1 MMRWLTFVLTLA
13 LSVLTCGIGAAQ
25 QPATPPP
32 DETALGELVIPIGT
46 TGQIPLPK
54 IAVLPSLSP
63 DYEDVI
69 VRSVVRR
76 DIELTGLFEVIPDS
90 KAPPGLYGF
99 DDPIDVDA
107 WRKVGAEDIVKVS
120 ARKHPSGKIE
130 VLGVA
135 YFIKDS
141 KDPVYQKK
149 LVVNKDD
156 VRVTAHRI
164 TDAMLFALT
173 GRAGGFASHFVFSS
187 RWGKNRRIFSMD
199 ADGHALTP
207 HTDPAATALSPAWGP
222 NAQIFYAVS
231 VNYAPFKLMRLG
243 ADGHKPVAIPFKT
256 SVYSMAFNKDHTKL
270 AIAVAEAAKSSIYV
284 GNPDGSGMQKVST
297 TELATHPVFSP
308 SGKLAWLG
316 GGAKKGS
323 QRVYL
328 EGKAISPPAFTAAA
342 PAFCNT
348 EDGIKIVYAVGVAGN
363 RQDLVMSSENG
374 QGIQRLTQGQGS
386 NSYPACSSDGRLLAF
401 FSTRNKS
408 PGIYLMSLKRWTT
421 LKLSNQEGESL
432 RWDPLPPP
440 PPAGAP

>member
-1 MMRWLTFVLTLA
+1 MKAWLLVGLVLTAVA
-13 LSVLTCGIGAAQ
+13 LRASAAQAQ
-25 QPATPPP
+25 QPPTPPP
-32 DETALGELVIPIGT
+32 DESVLGELPITGT
-46 TGQIPLPK
+46 TRERLPK
-54 IAVLPSLSP
+54 IAILPSLSP

-76 DIELTGLFEVIPDS
+76 NIELTGLFDVIPDS
-90 KAPPGLYGF
+90 KSPPGMYGF

-149 LVVNKDD
+149 LVVDKDD

-222 NAQIFYAVS
+222 NAQIFYTVS
-231 VNYAPFKLMRLG
+231 VNYSPFKLMRLG
-243 ADGHKPVAIPFKT
+243 TDGHKPVAVPFKT
-256 SVYSMAFNKDHTKL
+256 SVYSMAFNKDHSKM
-270 AIAVAEAAKSSIYV
+270 AIAVAETGNSSIYV
-284 GNPDGSGMQKVST
+284 GNPDGSGMQKIST

-308 SGKLAWLG
+308 TGKLAWLG
-316 GGAKKGS
+316 GGGKQGT
-323 QRVYL
+323 QRVYMD
-328 EGKAISPPAFTAAA
+328 GKPISPVAFTAAA

-348 EDGIKIVYAVGVAGN
+348 ADGVKIVYAVGVAGN
-363 RQDLVMSSENG
+363 RQDIVMSNESG
-374 QGIQRLTQGQGS
+374 QGISRLTQNQGS
-386 NSYPACSSDGRLLAF
+386 NSYPACSSDGRMLAF

-408 PGIYLMSLKRWTT
+408 PGMYLMSLKRWTT
-421 LKLSNQEGESL
+421 QKLSNQHGESL

-440 PPAGAP
+440 PASAAP